1 MLNLSKISQMAAA
14 LTVSMMAITAQ
25 ARYVV
30 ADYQRQGID
39 SNKKTHVIIAAKGGD
54 MGLQFHMS
62 AAALA
67 RKVQDVN
74 PKDQVVMIAVLD
86 NGKGWLETDYSRRL
100 ETSLLNFNIL
110 NEKNE
115 NDVARF
121 GQQSNFKRYTE
132 VEEGTK
138 LALQQWGFGS
148 FREVRDDLDAKTLI
162 NELSQF
168 NQIGS
173 VNIFSHSTSYYGLIL
188 DGSMNRL
195 DPKDTEK
202 FGELRSRFTS
212 DAYAWLH
219 GCNNSAVGAKLTS
232 LWSIPVAASFTSTAF
247 QEVFR
252 GSDNKPFF
260 VHSYPDNIPTG
271 TRRVGVNSISYAK
284 TQECLKVPCIR
295 MQPDNYGYVG
305 HWGNYKDGGL
315 GFYKFVCASHVGDQK
330 CKMGMAIG
338 LINQVSHVFTNYK
351 SDLSTFKAAA
361 VGALCP
367 IGKKFEKSNMN
378 HEQCGQAL
386 EASLTNPNVTVDTF
400 LSKSLE
406 CNRKNNCQIK
416 VTCEASEAFG
426 QSFLS
431 AKSCKI
437 ENRRDFSKPITTQ
450 VQEYRDLVEG
460 FQLLQRSQLGQ

>member
-1 MLNLSKISQMAAA
+1 MFNLSRLSQVAAA
-14 LTVSMMAITAQ
+14 ITVTFMAVTAQ

-30 ADYQRQGID
+30 ADYQKQGID
-39 SNKKTHVIIAAKGGD
+39 PYKKTHVIVAAKGGD
-54 MGLQFHMS
+54 MALQFHMS
-62 AAALA
+62 AASLA

-74 PKDQVVMIAVLD
+74 PQDQVVLIAVLD
-86 NGKGWLETDYSRRL
+86 DGKGWLETDYSRRL
-100 ETSLLNFNIL
+100 ETSLLNFNFL
-110 NEKNE
+110 NETNQD
-115 NDVARF
+115 DVTKYGAR
-121 GQQSNFKRYTE
+121 SNFKRYSKIE
-132 VEEGTK
+132 DGTMM
-138 LALQQWGFGS
+138 ALQQWGFGN
-148 FREVRDDLDAKTLI
+148 FREVGQDLEAKTLI

-168 NQIGS
+168 NKIGS

-202 FGELRSRFTS
+202 FGELRSRFTP

-247 QEVFR
+247 QEVFKVGT
-252 GSDNKPFF
+252 GSPFF
-260 VHSYPDNIPTG
+260 VHSYPDNIPAG
-271 TRRVGVNSISYAK
+271 ARRTGVNSISYAK
-284 TQECLKVPCIR
+284 TQECLKVPCVR

-315 GFYKFVCASHVGDQK
+315 GFYKFVCASHVGDRK

-351 SDLSTFKAAA
+351 SDLATFKSAAI
-361 VGALCP
+361 GALCP
-367 IGKKFEKSNMN
+367 VGKKFEKASMN
-378 HEQCGQAL
+378 HEQCGKAL
-386 EASLTNPNVTVDTF
+386 EASLTNPSITVDTF

-437 ENRRDFSKPITTQ
+437 ENKRDFSKPITTQ

-460 FQLLQRSQLGQ
+460 FKLLQQAQLGR